1 MNQTRKNQ
9 ALKWTLIVLVLFLLV
24 AIIGGTYT
32 RYSSTGSGTGT
43 AQVAKWAVKINTANV
58 VSTNSFDVTF
68 HEVANENVVD
78 GKIAPASSLYA
89 DFIVDPAGSEVSLD
103 YSFSLGAITASTGSV
118 PTGIAVEKVVPVT
131 GATIDGTTVTNGTEG
146 EALEVDG
153 SGNYNGTI
161 ALSSQSS
168 ALTSASAQVVRVY
181 IKWTNNDAQNENH
194 TTAGNNTPTLS
205 MTVTGTAQQHI

>member
-58 VSTNSFDVTF
+58 VSTDSFDVSF

-89 DFIVDPAGSEVSLD
+89 DFIVDPAGSEVALD

-131 GATIDGTTVTNGTEG
+131 GATIDGTTVTGGSEGT
-146 EALEVDG
+146 ALVADG
-153 SGNYNGTI
+153 SGKYNGTI

-168 ALTSASAQVVRVY
+168 ALTSASSQVVRVY
-181 IKWTNNDAQNENH
+181 IKWTNDDEQNENH
-194 TTAGNNTPTLS
+194 TTAGNTTPTLS